1 MRTFWVNGLN
11 KMGLESGTYVLASEA
26 NERIKVLEGALEEAI
41 GAGEY
46 VVKII
51 EADGKA
57 GVSPNGFERSMPHAT
72 LAHCYAAMSFLNQ
85 ARKAL
90 EVKRG

>member
-1 MRTFWVNGLN
+1 MSDCIKCDEDGELCYAHA
-11 KMGLESGTYVLASEA
+11 K
-26 NERIKVLEGALEEAI
+26 ERIKVLEDALKEAI

-57 GVSPNGFERSMPHAT
+57 GASTNVFERSMPHAT

-85 ARKAL
+85 ARAAL
-90 EVKRG
+90 EVKT